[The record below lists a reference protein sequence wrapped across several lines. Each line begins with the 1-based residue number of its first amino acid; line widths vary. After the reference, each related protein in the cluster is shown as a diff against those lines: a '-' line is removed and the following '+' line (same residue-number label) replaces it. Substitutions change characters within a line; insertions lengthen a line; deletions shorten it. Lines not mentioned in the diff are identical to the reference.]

1 MQSAACS
8 LCVSPFPGWELAGV
22 VWLARNRRQSWQL
35 KVTWENKAEQAT
47 GSWPLACG
55 VSHQAEP
62 GQAGQV
68 WSTRQDKTSNKIG
81 RDKGGGTGGRV
92 RWCRSG
98 IDWGGVRE
106 RRGSWFSFWVRWYSG
121 LQCEVP
127 ECEQSCVCMSVCV
140 LLACCCCCCGSGSG
154 SCSTVRA
161 VSNERAESTESRIE
175 SVWLSG
181 RAQTLRL
188 RGRGDS

>member
-1 MQSAACS
+1 MQSGGCS
-8 LCVSPFPGWELAGV
+8 LCVSPFPGWELAGLV
-22 VWLARNRRQSWQL
+22 LAGSQSSSKL
-35 KVTWENKAEQAT
+35 AAKVTWENKAEQAT

-121 LQCEVP
+121 
-127 ECEQSCVCMSVCV
+127 
-140 LLACCCCCCGSGSG
+140 
-154 SCSTVRA
+154 CSARCLSASRA
-161 VSNERAESTESRIE
+161 VSVCCRCRCCTMSAASSERAESTESRIE